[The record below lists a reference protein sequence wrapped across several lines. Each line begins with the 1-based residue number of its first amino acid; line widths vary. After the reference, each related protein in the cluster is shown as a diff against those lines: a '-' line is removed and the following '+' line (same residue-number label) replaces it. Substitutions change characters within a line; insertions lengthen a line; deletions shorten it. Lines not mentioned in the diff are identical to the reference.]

1 MTERIPCKS
10 EDCTATILPT
20 TAAKTGGYC
29 MPCHQGM
36 ERRKWEEYVAAN
48 RRTVNLYADVTD
60 AVDILKVMYTE
71 HPRDPL
77 IEYLPYEKSKEELY
91 VSLSMAEQERMLEY
105 AMNHLREGDQ
115 DICREVLTSL
125 VCYNDLSLTE
135 YLPELLEHEVYDPAM
150 LYKDASPELR
160 GQLMQRVETDEEN
173 RNHLLMMLAWIGDE
187 VIVKQFRHWSE
198 QAPSWSDSLYVPVQ
212 DYAKT
217 ANWELTD
224 AGERRDLYYPHS
236 YAIIANIEQSDDLS
250 YELRY
255 DQAQGQAQDETQ
267 AQIQAQTQA
276 QIRSQSLSQG
286 QAQTQKSFRLLAS
299 ATESCP
305 WCGVRLTHLV
315 DIEASHP
322 ALGGMPWNGARLKV
336 QTCILC
342 SCYTTVYMDITPDG
356 EPEWSASNE
365 RPDYLPELQPEDFD
379 QSYLAAGPRY
389 RLAEQPRPALHGS
402 EWTLEPTLSQLGG
415 HPAWIQD
422 AYYPE
427 CPCCSKSMRH
437 IGQVDWVAIERLGE
451 GIYYMF
457 VCEDCCKTAVTFQQ
471 T

>member
-1 MTERIPCKS
+1 MTERIPCRS
-10 EDCTATILPT
+10 EDCTANILPT

-48 RRTVNLYADVTD
+48 RRTVNLYAQVTG

-71 HPRDPL
+71 RPRDPL

-125 VCYNDLSLTE
+125 VCYNELQLTE
-135 YLPELLEHEVYDPAM
+135 YLPELLEHELYYPAM

-160 GQLMQRVETDEEN
+160 EQLTKRVETDEEN
-173 RNHLLMMLAWIGDE
+173 RNHLLMMLAWIGDD
-187 VIVKQFRHWSE
+187 VIVKQFKRWSE
-198 QAPSWSDSLYVPVQ
+198 QAPSWSDSLYVRVQ
-212 DYAKT
+212 DYAQT
-217 ANWELTD
+217 ADWELTD
-224 AGERRDLYYPHS
+224 AGERRDLYRSRS
-236 YAIIANIEQSDDLS
+236 YAMIGDGYQSQDSS
-250 YELRY
+250 YEPSQESH
-255 DQAQGQAQDETQ
+255 DQ
-267 AQIQAQTQA
+267 
-276 QIRSQSLSQG
+276 SQ
-286 QAQTQKSFRLLAS
+286 KPFRLLAP
-299 ATESCP
+299 ATDSCP

-315 DIEASHP
+315 DIEAKHP
-322 ALGGMPWNGARLKV
+322 SLGGISWNGARLKV

-356 EPEWSASNE
+356 EPRWSANNE

-389 RLAEQPRPALHGS
+389 RLADQPRPALHGS
-402 EWTLEPTLSQLGG
+402 EWTLETALSQMGG

-422 AYYPE
+422 AYYPA
-427 CPCCSKSMRH
+427 CPCCSKTMLH
-437 IGQVDWVAIERLGE
+437 IGQVDWAAIERLGE

-457 VCEDCCKTAVTFQQ
+457 ACEDCCKTAVTFQQ

>member
-1 MTERIPCKS
+1 MTERILCRS

-48 RRTVNLYADVTD
+48 RRTVNLYAHVTG

-77 IEYLPYEKSKEELY
+77 IEYLPYEKSKEEFY
-91 VSLSMAEQERMLEY
+91 VSLSIAEQERMLEY
-105 AMNHLREGDQ
+105 AMDQLREGDQ

-125 VCYNDLSLTE
+125 VCYNELQLTE
-135 YLPELLEHEVYDPAM
+135 YLLELLEHEIYYPAM

-160 GQLMQRVETDEEN
+160 EQLIQRVETDEEN
-173 RNHLLMMLAWIGDE
+173 RNHLLMILAWIGDD
-187 VIVKQFRHWSE
+187 VIVKQFKRWSE
-198 QAPSWSDSLYVPVQ
+198 EAPSWSDSLYVRVQ

-217 ANWELTD
+217 ADWELTD
-224 AGERRDLYYPHS
+224 TGERRDLYRSPS
-236 YAIIANIEQSDDLS
+236 YAMITDGDHSHGELEAGVYQRSDGLPGKHSDLWSEHQNQEQYQGSS
-250 YELRY
+250 YEPSY
-255 DQAQGQAQDETQ
+255 DQ
-267 AQIQAQTQA
+267 
-276 QIRSQSLSQG
+276 SQ
-286 QAQTQKSFRLLAS
+286 KPFRLLTP
-299 ATESCP
+299 ATDSCP

-315 DIEASHP
+315 DMEANHP
-322 ALGGMPWNGARLKV
+322 SLGGMSWNGVRLKV
-336 QTCILC
+336 KTCILC
-342 SCYTTVYMDITPDG
+342 SCYTTVYMDIAADG
-356 EPEWSASNE
+356 EPKWSISNE
-365 RPDYLPELQPEDFD
+365 RPDYLPELQAEDFD
-379 QSYLAAGPRY
+379 QGYLAAGSPY

-402 EWTLEPTLSQLGG
+402 EWTLEPSLSQMGG

-427 CPCCSKSMRH
+427 CPCCSKSMLH
-437 IGQVDWVAIERLGE
+437 IGQIDWAAIERLGE
-451 GIYYMF
+451 GIYYMYA
-457 VCEDCCKTAVTFQQ
+457 CEDCCKTAVTFQQ

>member
-1 MTERIPCKS
+1 
-10 EDCTATILPT
+10 
-20 TAAKTGGYC
+20 

-36 ERRKWEEYVAAN
+36 ERRKGEEYVAAN
-48 RRTVNLYADVTD
+48 RRTVNLYAQVTG

-91 VSLSMAEQERMLEY
+91 GSLSMAEQERMLEY

-125 VCYNDLSLTE
+125 VCYNDLQLTE
-135 YLPELLEHEVYDPAM
+135 YLPVLLEHELYYPAM

-160 GQLMQRVETDEEN
+160 EQLKQRVETDEEN
-173 RNHLLMMLAWIGDE
+173 RNHLLMMLAWIGDD
-187 VIVKQFRHWSE
+187 VIVKQFKRWSE
-198 QAPSWSDSLYVPVQ
+198 QAPSWSDSLYVRVQ
-212 DYAKT
+212 DYAQT
-217 ANWELTD
+217 ADWELTD
-224 AGERRDLYYPHS
+224 AGERRDLYRSRS
-236 YAIIANIEQSDDLS
+236 YAMIGDSGQSQDSS
-250 YELRY
+250 YEPTQ
-255 DQAQGQAQDETQ
+255 DQSHDQNQ
-267 AQIQAQTQA
+267 
-276 QIRSQSLSQG
+276 RP
-286 QAQTQKSFRLLAS
+286 FRLLTP
-299 ATESCP
+299 ATDSCP

-315 DIEASHP
+315 DMEAKHP
-322 ALGGMPWNGARLKV
+322 SLGGMSWNGARLKV
-336 QTCILC
+336 QTCMLC

-356 EPEWSASNE
+356 EPRWSASNE

-389 RLAEQPRPALHGS
+389 RLADQPRPALHGS
-402 EWTLEPTLSQLGG
+402 EWTLEPMLSQMGG

-422 AYYPE
+422 AYYPT
-427 CPCCSKSMRH
+427 CPCCSKTMLH
-437 IGQVDWVAIERLGE
+437 IGQVDWAAIERLGE

-457 VCEDCCKTAVTFQQ
+457 ACEDCCKTAVTFQQ